1 MQGNSRHVLFMLV
14 ILLIPLMYYTQDIDY
29 QISEKNE
36 LTDSFNAYQSEESL
50 ERDLEYYSWTLLQH
64 PNKLHLL
71 HLYSFAK

>member
-14 ILLIPLMYYTQDIDY
+14 ILLIPMMYYTQDIDY

-50 ERDLEYYSWTLLQH
+50 NETWNIAGHHYSIQTNCSHIL
-64 PNKLHLL
+64 
-71 HLYSFAK
+71 FAE